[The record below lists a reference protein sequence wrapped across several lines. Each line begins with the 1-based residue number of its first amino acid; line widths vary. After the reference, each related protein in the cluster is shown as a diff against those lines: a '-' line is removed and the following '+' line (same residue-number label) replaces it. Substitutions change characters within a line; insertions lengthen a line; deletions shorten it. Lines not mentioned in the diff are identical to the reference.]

1 MKKIPDKHIF
11 VCINCRDGLRKSCGD
26 EGLIIRNKLKNLLL
40 LSNSDKNIRIN
51 KSGCLNQCESGPI
64 MVVYPNKIW
73 YKNISIDDCEEIF
86 TESILKDKIINRLYL
101 KDKDNNS

>member
-1 MKKIPDKHIF
+1 
-11 VCINCRDGLRKSCGD
+11 
-26 EGLIIRNKLKNLLL
+26 
-40 LSNSDKNIRIN
+40 
-51 KSGCLNQCESGPI
+51 

-73 YKNISIDDCEEIF
+73 YKNVSIDDCEEIF